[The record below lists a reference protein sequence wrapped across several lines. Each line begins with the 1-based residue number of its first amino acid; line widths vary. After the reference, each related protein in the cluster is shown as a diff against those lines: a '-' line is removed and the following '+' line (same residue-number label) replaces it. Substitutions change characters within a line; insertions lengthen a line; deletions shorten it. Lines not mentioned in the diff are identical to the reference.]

1 MPLNIVHKEVG
12 EILENDQGKQK
23 SYLGGTTEN
32 QQFQF
37 VWELSGR
44 LFYFLFICLCVL
56 FSINSVMQCS
66 FFTEWMLVLILYCTS
81 TILRD

>member
-1 MPLNIVHKEVG
+1 MPLNILHKEVG

-23 SYLGGTTEN
+23 SYLGGTTKT

-44 LFYFLFICLCVL
+44 LFISCLSVYVC
-56 FSINSVMQCS
+56 FSV
-66 FFTEWMLVLILYCTS
+66 
-81 TILRD
+81 